1 MKGWY
6 WSADDRAPP
15 PAWVTLKRITAE
27 QVDLYHYIP
36 PLGENISVSVEPFP
50 VEDSVPT
57 EDKIEWAVKR
67 IQNHRSGWNSRMWD
81 KHLKGWIAETRKK

>member
-1 MKGWY
+1 MV
-6 WSADDRAPP
+6 DRDPP
-15 PAWVTLKRITAE
+15 PARVKLERITAE
-27 QVDLYHYIP
+27 RVDLYRYVPPPGSNIP
-36 PLGENISVSVEPFP
+36 IYVEPFP